1 MNNKISIT
9 LVLLLVPFFM
19 EASTSPVGPWKYQAP
34 DAAYEYSSGKII
46 VVSES
51 DAYLVKIEVNGQ
63 TIPADKV
70 KYDNNQLSFT
80 IYVESQ
86 LVSLN
91 IKVEDNSMKGFA
103 SYSEGELEVT
113 ATRE

>member
-1 MNNKISIT
+1 MNNKLTIT
-9 LVLLLVPFFM
+9 FLLLLVPFFM
-19 EASTSPVGPWKYQAP
+19 AASTSPVGTWKYQAP

-46 VVSES
+46 VAS
-51 DAYLVKIEVNGQ
+51 DSNAYLVKVEVNGQ
-63 TIPADKV
+63 TIPADNV
-70 KYDNNQLSFT
+70 KYDNNHLSFT

-86 LVSLN
+86 LVSLH
-91 IKVEDNSMKGFA
+91 IKVEENSMKGVA

>member
-1 MNNKISIT
+1 MNNKITIT
-9 LVLLLVPFFM
+9 LGLLLVPIIV
-19 EASTSPVGPWKYQAP
+19 EASTSPVGTWKYDAP

-46 VVSES
+46 VASES
-51 DAYLVKIEVNGQ
+51 NAYLVKVEVNGQ
-63 TIPADKV
+63 TIPAGNV
-70 KYDNNQLSFT
+70 KYADNQLSFT

-91 IKVEDNSMKGFA
+91 IKVEANSMKGVA
-103 SYSEGELEVT
+103 SYSEGELVVT